1 LPTTQVSILPAFLT
15 KLAGQAGR
23 RDRASNPN
31 PWSSRTPSLFQLRYA
46 RLWTLVTRNNST
58 TDLSLS
64 LKGNPNSLSD
74 RSLRS
79 LNTRRFSSLRTQ
91 SSTNQLAAEGV

>member
-23 RDRASNPN
+23 QDRASNPN
-31 PWSSRTPSLFQLRYA
+31 PWSSRTPILFQLRYA

-58 TDLSLS
+58 TDLSLY
-64 LKGNPNSLSD
+64 LSQGKSEF
-74 RSLRS
+74 SLRS
-79 LNTRRFSSLRTQ
+79 IIAKCKQ
-91 SSTNQLAAEGV
+91 